1 MLLRFGVA
9 NHRSIRD
16 YQELLLSSS
25 RSVDDGLTIPVP
37 VIDGEVVPV
46 AALYGANASGK
57 SNLLD
62 AMDDLRLLVTHS
74 HKRADATDSIR
85 RSPFRLDAQSSS
97 APTRFECSF
106 TLASAT
112 SGSEADDGAVYDL
125 EVEFTEQ
132 EIRREC
138 LRRSIQGQRR
148 STHALYVRETVDGT
162 VRVDAGSHLSGEN
175 TAIANLTRPNSLF
188 LSAAAQ
194 NNHPQLTG
202 VHGWFSKRWACY
214 LSEGP
219 VAEHAVAERVS
230 DHRHRDWLDRLLKQ
244 AEAGVGGV
252 ELDDRD
258 VGTDDLEFTRKIA
271 DFVVNQMEGG
281 SGDSEALAERLVETA
296 SKRLRLLHEAAEGL
310 LPLDYESESR
320 GTRMFLTL
328 ILPALDALASG
339 GLLIVDELDSSLH
352 FRLAQA
358 LVSLFL
364 QRESNPHGAQLVFS
378 THDVALL
385 GSGLLHQD
393 EIWLVDK
400 GADGASAL
408 TPLTDFRIRGDFERA
423 YRKGRLGGTPDLL
436 RFFLDLAA

>member
-9 NHRSIRD
+9 NHRSIRES
-16 YQELLLSSS
+16 QELLLSSS
-25 RSVDDGLTIPVP
+25 RATGDGLTIPVP

-62 AMDDLRLLVTHS
+62 AMDDLRLMVTHS
-74 HKRADATDSIR
+74 HKRGDATDAIP
-85 RSPFRLDAQSSS
+85 RSPFRLDAHSSRE
-97 APTRFECSF
+97 PTRFECSF

-112 SGSEADDGAVYDL
+112 RGSEADDGVVYDL

-148 STHALYVRETVDGT
+148 STHTLYVRETVDGA
-162 VRVDAGSHLSGEN
+162 VKVDARSHLQGEN
-175 TAIANLTRPNSLF
+175 ATIANLTRPNSLF

-194 NNHPQLTG
+194 NNHPQLTD
-202 VHGWFSKRWACY
+202 VHGWFSEGWTGFIAA
-214 LSEGP
+214 GP
-219 VAEHAVAERVS
+219 VPEHAVAERVS

-244 AEAGVGGV
+244 AEAGVDGV
-252 ELDDRD
+252 EVGEREVGARELEMARKVADLVVDQVKGDD
-258 VGTDDLEFTRKIA
+258 A
-271 DFVVNQMEGG
+271 DPQV
-281 SGDSEALAERLVETA
+281 LADGLVATA
-296 SKRLRLLHEAAEGL
+296 SKRLRLLHESAEGL
-310 LPLDYESESR
+310 LPLDYGSESR

-358 LVSLFL
+358 FVSLFL

-400 GADGASAL
+400 DADGASAL
-408 TPLTDFRIRGDFERA
+408 TPMTDFRIRGDFERA
-423 YRKGRLGGTPDLL
+423 YRNGRLGGTPDLL